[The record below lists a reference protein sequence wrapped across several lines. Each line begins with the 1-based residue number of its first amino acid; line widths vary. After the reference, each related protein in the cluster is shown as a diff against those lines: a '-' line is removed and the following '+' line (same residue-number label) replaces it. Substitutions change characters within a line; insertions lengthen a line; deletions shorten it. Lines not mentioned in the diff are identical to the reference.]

1 MNDVIKQESEASSSD
16 ILVIGEG
23 YTYED
28 VKDAVHLISDAIVQ
42 ITEQFK
48 VLTKEL
54 VKRFEEL
61 IEQIKANQESKNDT
75 YRKLYN
81 FNNKNISFKLESY
94 LKDCFKLQKVS
105 YNQKKLKIL

>member
-1 MNDVIKQESEASSSD
+1 MNDT
-16 ILVIGEG
+16 IGIID
-23 YTYED
+23 YED
-28 VKDAVHLISDAIVQ
+28 LKNAANLIGDAIVQ
-42 ITEQFK
+42 ITEQFEM
-48 VLTKEL
+48 LTKEL

-61 IEQIKANQESKNDT
+61 IEQIKANQESKNDA

-81 FNNKNISFKLESY
+81 SNNKNISFKLESY

>member
-1 MNDVIKQESEASSSD
+1 MDDITKQEPEASNSI
-16 ILVIGEG
+16 ILTIGEG

-28 VKDAVHLISDAIVQ
+28 VKNAVNLITDAIIQ

-48 VLTKEL
+48 TLTKEL

-75 YRKLYN
+75 YRKLYDS
-81 FNNKNISFKLESY
+81 NNKNISFKLKSY
-94 LKDCFKLQKVS
+94 LKNCFKLQKVS